1 MGKRILCQ
9 FNRHK
14 WRHRQSVTLSL
25 SLSPALS
32 GALIFRP
39 PATHFIHAK
48 KTCVVGVCVQIQT
61 RTCHAFVHAQDFVCM
76 PHFSSRFFFLLAFCT
91 MSACICM
98 AHSEWTEWRMVKTA
112 AILCKFFFSFALFFF
127 EPLDQDYS
135 LYNVFAFYSV
145 GTAFIFLL
153 FFLFVCIGNHLTLN
167 CVKSLSCILKINYI
181 AIV

>member
-1 MGKRILCQ
+1 
-9 FNRHK
+9 
-14 WRHRQSVTLSL
+14 
-25 SLSPALS
+25 
-32 GALIFRP
+32 
-39 PATHFIHAK
+39 
-48 KTCVVGVCVQIQT
+48 
-61 RTCHAFVHAQDFVCM
+61 M

-153 FFLFVCIGNHLTLN
+153 FFFFCSKCLHR
-167 CVKSLSCILKINYI
+167 KSLDIKLCEITLLYSENKLYCDRIICVLSVTRTSFFGYCAPVLFMNAHLHYTK
-181 AIV
+181 

>member
-25 SLSPALS
+25 SLSRSLWRAYFQAACHSLHS
-32 GALIFRP
+32 C
-39 PATHFIHAK
+39 K
-48 KTCVVGVCVQIQT
+48 KDMCSWCVCVDLDSYMPCIRACT
-61 RTCHAFVHAQDFVCM
+61 GLCVHASF
-76 PHFSSRFFFLLAFCT
+76 FFAFFFLLAFCT

-127 EPLDQDYS
+127 EPSRL
-135 LYNVFAFYSV
+135 
-145 GTAFIFLL
+145 
-153 FFLFVCIGNHLTLN
+153 LTL
-167 CVKSLSCILKINYI
+167 
-181 AIV
+181 

>member
-1 MGKRILCQ
+1 
-9 FNRHK
+9 
-14 WRHRQSVTLSL
+14 
-25 SLSPALS
+25 
-32 GALIFRP
+32 
-39 PATHFIHAK
+39 
-48 KTCVVGVCVQIQT
+48 
-61 RTCHAFVHAQDFVCM
+61 M

-153 FFLFVCIGNHLTLN
+153 FFLFVHSLTLKTFPFN
-167 CVKSLSCILKINYI
+167 LHRCRLISIQSTCVPFQVFFFIILFLHFEMILPMNLKFKYKLKESQNTMIFLFFIEYSS
-181 AIV
+181 